1 MIFSLAAVFVA
12 IVLNNK
18 TKRNTGLYAIA
29 FAYLIGCFGMGM
41 KVSALT
47 QLFSVKILFLLMSV
61 SLFYGYAVDNGTLQV
76 LASQIIYRFQKD

>member
-1 MIFSLAAVFVA
+1 MNNHGFMIFSLAAVFVA

-47 QLFSVKILFLLMSV
+47 QLFFRKDFVPIDV
-61 SLFYGYAVDNGTLQV
+61 GQPV
-76 LASQIIYRFQKD
+76 LRLCGK